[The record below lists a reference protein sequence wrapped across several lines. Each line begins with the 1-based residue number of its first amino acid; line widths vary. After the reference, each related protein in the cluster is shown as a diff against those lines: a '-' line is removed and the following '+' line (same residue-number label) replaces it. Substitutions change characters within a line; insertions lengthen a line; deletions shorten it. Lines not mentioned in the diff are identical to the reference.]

1 MADPTEDQK
10 ISCGSHVNPKDTKLQ
25 IMDEIVFQMV
35 SKRFSFWGLRPCT
48 MYCRVVVSVSKLL
61 VSLVNI
67 PAVLRL

>member
-1 MADPTEDQK
+1 
-10 ISCGSHVNPKDTKLQ
+10 
-25 IMDEIVFQMV
+25 MDEIVFQMV